1 MKGAVCGVFFHYL
14 CIFQVLG
21 VGIVTVLRVQDVR
34 AAKKKHQ
41 DSSELRPSQEAWLRG
56 ALGLGGSVTTLDQSG
71 ERLCDPDVP
80 GARSGEEQA
89 GATRAAKRGGG

>member
-14 CIFQVLG
+14 WIFQVLG

-56 ALGLGGSVTTLDQSG
+56 SFGS
-71 ERLCDPDVP
+71 
-80 GARSGEEQA
+80 
-89 GATRAAKRGGG
+89 RGVGDHIGPEW

>member
-1 MKGAVCGVFFHYL
+1 MYFPSLGGGNSDSFEGAG
-14 CIFQVLG
+14 
-21 VGIVTVLRVQDVR
+21 R
-34 AAKKKHQ
+34 A
-41 DSSELRPSQEAWLRG
+41 SCQEKASGQQRTAPFAGGLAAG